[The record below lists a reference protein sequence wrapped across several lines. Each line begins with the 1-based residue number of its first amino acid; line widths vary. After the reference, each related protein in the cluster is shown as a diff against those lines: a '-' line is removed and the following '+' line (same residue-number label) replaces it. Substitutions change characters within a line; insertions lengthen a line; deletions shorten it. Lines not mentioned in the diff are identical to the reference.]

1 MPSTADPRGERP
13 GSTRPVDAVAHVV
26 DAVDRLV
33 PEADDPG
40 SDLPVTS
47 SRSLPW
53 VGILFA
59 LCAVALVPW
68 IFYLLDALPS
78 RALSPNFDIAWAGF
92 DVMLLVAL
100 LATAVATLRR
110 SRWMSATGGWT
121 AGLLV
126 TDAWF
131 DLVTAPDQGA
141 LIEAILLAVLVELPL
156 AGISVWVCLHAQEI
170 VERRILLLQRRARG
184 AGGRPGGRPRVR
196 LPRRPR

>member
-1 MPSTADPRGERP
+1 MPSTADPRGEQP
-13 GSTRPVDAVAHVV
+13 ASASPVDAVAHVV
-26 DAVDRLV
+26 EAVDRLV

-40 SDLPVTS
+40 SDLPVAS

-59 LCAVALVPW
+59 GCAVALVPW
-68 IFYLLDALPS
+68 IFYLLEALPS
-78 RALSPNFDIAWAGF
+78 RALSPNVDIAWAGF

-110 SRWMSATGGWT
+110 SRWMSTTGGWT

-131 DLVTAPDQGA
+131 DMVTAPDEGA
-141 LIEAILLAVLVELPL
+141 LVVAVLLAVLVELPL
-156 AGISVWVCLHAQEI
+156 AGISVWVCLHAQDI
-170 VERRILLLQRRARG
+170 VERRILLLQQRARRADD
-184 AGGRPGGRPRVR
+184 RPRVR